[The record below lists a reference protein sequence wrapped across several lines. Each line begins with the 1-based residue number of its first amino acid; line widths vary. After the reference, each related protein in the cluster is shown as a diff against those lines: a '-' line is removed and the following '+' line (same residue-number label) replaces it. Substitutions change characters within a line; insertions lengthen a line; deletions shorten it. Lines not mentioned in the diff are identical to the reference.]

1 MMDVKLRPL
10 ADPQMSS
17 LNEAGKYFPMQTQ
30 HKNIREIIFILRSIV
45 FQFFKAVQIQLKS

>member
-1 MMDVKLRPL
+1 MDVKLRPL